1 MSQAPTEQ
9 DQYYPGLEGVI
20 ANESAIANLEGSEG
34 AGGLEYRG
42 YRIEDLAGAVSY
54 EETAFLL
61 LHGDLP
67 SAAQLAEFDARL
79 RAARALPEPLIALFR
94 QIPGS
99 VHPMDVLRT
108 SVSVLS
114 HFDPEVNAPP
124 TDHAANV
131 RKAERMIA
139 RMPTAVAYRAR
150 ISDGLEIVPV
160 RDDLDHAANFL
171 NMVNGAVPSEAM
183 RHAFD
188 LSMVLYTEHELNA
201 STFAARVTVSTLSD
215 IYSGIVA
222 AIGTL
227 KGPLH
232 GGANE
237 EAWKVLEQVGTP
249 ENAERW
255 IQDAL
260 ARKERIMGFGHRVY
274 KTGDPRAVIL
284 KEDCRRISAEIGD
297 DRWERIAEPIE
308 QAVTT
313 QKHLPPN
320 VDWPSARLYH
330 YMNLDIDL
338 YTPIFAMARVAGWAA
353 HIIEQLDHN
362 RLMRPRARYIGPP
375 NRRVK
380 PIGQR

>member
-1 MSQAPTEQ
+1 MSTEA
-9 DQYYPGLEGVI
+9 DQYHPGLEGVI
-20 ANESAIANLEGSEG
+20 ASETAIANLEGKEG
-34 AGGLEYRG
+34 TGGLEYRG
-42 YRIEDLAGAVSY
+42 YRIEDLATVVSY

-67 SAAQLAEFDARL
+67 TAAQLKEFDTRL
-79 RAARALPEPLIALFR
+79 RASRSLPDPLLALYA
-94 QIPGS
+94 QIPAA

-108 SVSVLS
+108 SVSVLA

-124 TDHAANV
+124 SNHAANV

-139 RMPTAVAYRAR
+139 QMASAVATRER
-150 ISDGLEIVPV
+150 IASGNPQLPP

-171 NMVNGAVPSEAM
+171 YMANGEVPSETM
-183 RHAFD
+183 REAFD
-188 LSMVLYTEHELNA
+188 LSLVLYTEHELNA
-201 STFAARVTVSTLSD
+201 STFSARVTVSTLSD

-237 EAWKVLEQVGTP
+237 EAWKVLEQVGAP

-255 IQDAL
+255 IEDAL

-274 KTGDPRAVIL
+274 KTGDPRSTIL
-284 KEDCRRISAEIGD
+284 KPYCTRLAAETGD

-308 QAVTT
+308 RAVTV
-313 QKHLPPN
+313 QKQLPPN

-330 YMNLDIDL
+330 YMNLNTDL
-338 YTPIFAMARVAGWAA
+338 YTPIFAMARVAGWSA

-375 NRRVK
+375 NREVK
-380 PIGQR
+380 PLDRR

>member
-1 MSQAPTEQ
+1 MSDMSAN
-9 DQYYPGLEGVI
+9 DYHPGLEGVI
-20 ANESAIANLEGSEG
+20 ASETAIANIQGKDG

-42 YRIEDLAGAVSY
+42 YRIEDLAGHVSY

-67 SAAQLAEFDARL
+67 GREQLREFDARL
-79 RAARALPEPLIALFR
+79 RRWRRIPEPLVALLG
-94 QIPGS
+94 QIPRDI
-99 VHPMDVLRT
+99 HPMEVLRS

-114 HFDPEVNAPP
+114 HFDPDVHAPP

-131 RKAERMIA
+131 RKAERLIA
-139 RMPTAVAYRAR
+139 QMATAVAYRRR
-150 ISDGLEIVPV
+150 ISHGLPV
-160 RDDLDHAANFL
+160 VSPREDLDHAANFL
-171 NMVNGAVPSEAM
+171 YMVNGQAPSDAM
-183 RHAFD
+183 REAFD
-188 LSMVLYTEHELNA
+188 LSLVLYTEHELNA
-201 STFAARVTVSTLSD
+201 STFSARVTVSTLSD

-222 AIGTL
+222 AVGTL

-237 EAWKVLEQVGTP
+237 EAWRVLENVGSP
-249 ENAERW
+249 DKAEAWIEN
-255 IQDAL
+255 AL

-274 KTGDPRAVIL
+274 KTGDPRAAVL
-284 KEDCRRISAEIGD
+284 KPHCVALAREVGD

-308 QAVTT
+308 RAVTT

-320 VDWPSARLYH
+320 VNWASARLYH
-330 YMNLDIDL
+330 YMGLEIDL

-362 RLMRPRARYIGPP
+362 RLMRPRARYTGPP
-375 NRRVK
+375 LRQVK
-380 PIGQR
+380 PIDQR

>member
-1 MSQAPTEQ
+1 MSDASAET
-9 DQYYPGLEGVI
+9 YRPGLEGII
-20 ANESAIANLEGSEG
+20 ASETAIANIEGRNG

-42 YRIEDLAGAVSY
+42 YRIEDLAGHVSY
-54 EETAFLL
+54 EETAYLL
-61 LHGDLP
+61 LHGELP
-67 SAAQLAEFDARL
+67 NAEQLREFDARL
-79 RAARALPEPLIALFR
+79 RGARQLPEALVALFR
-94 QIPGS
+94 EIPKQ

-108 SVSVLS
+108 SVSVLA
-114 HFDPEVNAPP
+114 HFDPEVDAPP

-139 RMPTAVAYRAR
+139 QMASAIAYRDR
-150 ISDGLEIVPV
+150 IAKGLAVVPP

-171 NMVNGAVPSEAM
+171 NMVNGKVPSEVM
-183 RHAFD
+183 RKAFD
-188 LSMVLYTEHELNA
+188 LSLVLYTEHELNA
-201 STFAARVTVSTLSD
+201 STFSARVTVSTLSD

-237 EAWKVLEQVGTP
+237 EAWKVLERVGAP
-249 ENAERW
+249 ENAEAW

-274 KTGDPRAVIL
+274 KTGDPRAAIL
-284 KEDCRRISAEIGD
+284 KEYCTQLAKEVGD

-308 QAVTT
+308 QAVVG

-330 YMNLDIDL
+330 YMGLDIEI
-338 YTPIFAMARVAGWAA
+338 YTPIFAMARVAGWSA
-353 HIIEQLDHN
+353 HIIEQLDNN

-375 NRRVK
+375 NRTVK
-380 PIGQR
+380 PLDQR

>member
-1 MSQAPTEQ
+1 MSAEPL

-20 ANESAIANLEGSEG
+20 ANETAIANVEGKEG

-42 YRIEDLAGAVSY
+42 YRIEDLATTVSY

-67 SAAQLAEFDARL
+67 TAPQLREFDGRL
-79 RAARALPEPLIALFR
+79 RASRSIPSPLVDLYR
-94 QIPGS
+94 QIPAS
-99 VHPMDVLRT
+99 IHPMDVLRT

-114 HFDPEVNAPP
+114 HFDPEVNAPA

-139 RMPTAVAYRAR
+139 QMATAVAYRER
-150 ISDGLEIVPV
+150 VVKGLDLISP
-160 RDDLDHAANFL
+160 RADLDHAANFL
-171 NMVNGAVPSEAM
+171 NMVNGQVPSETM
-183 RHAFD
+183 RRAFD
-188 LSMVLYTEHELNA
+188 LSLVLYTEHELNA
-201 STFAARVTVSTLSD
+201 STFSARVTVSTLSD

-237 EAWKVLEQVGTP
+237 EAWKLLEQVGEP
-249 ENAERW
+249 ENAAPW
-255 IQDAL
+255 IQEAL

-274 KTGDPRAVIL
+274 KTGDPRARIL
-284 KEDCRRISAEIGD
+284 KEYCTQLAEEIGD

-308 QAVTT
+308 QAVTS

-330 YMNLDIDL
+330 YMNLDLEL
-338 YTPIFAMARVAGWAA
+338 YTPIFAMARVAGWSA
-353 HIIEQLDHN
+353 HVIEQLDHN

-375 NRRVK
+375 NREIK
-380 PIGQR
+380 PIDQR

>member
-1 MSQAPTEQ
+1 MSTEST
-9 DQYYPGLEGVI
+9 DQYFPGLEGVI
-20 ANESAIANLEGSEG
+20 SNETAIANLEGLQG
-34 AGGLEYRG
+34 DGGLEFRG
-42 YRIEDLAGAVSY
+42 YRIEDLAGKVSY

-67 SAAQLAEFDARL
+67 NSAQLGEFDARL
-79 RAARALPEPLIALFR
+79 RASREIPRALVDLLG
-94 QIPGS
+94 QIPKS
-99 VHPMDVLRT
+99 IHPMDAIRT

-124 TDHAANV
+124 SNHAANV

-139 RMPTAVAYRAR
+139 QMSTAVAARAR
-150 ISDGLEIVPV
+150 IQKGLAPV
-160 RDDLDHAANFL
+160 APRADLDHAANFL
-171 NMVNGAVPSEAM
+171 NMVNDQVPSPVM
-183 RHAFD
+183 REAFD
-188 LSMVLYTEHELNA
+188 LSLVLYSEHELNA
-201 STFAARVTVSTLSD
+201 STFSGRVTVSTLSD

-222 AIGTL
+222 AVGTL

-237 EAWKVLEQVGTP
+237 EAWKVIERVGAP
-249 ENAERW
+249 ERAASW
-255 IQDAL
+255 IEEAL

-274 KTGDPRAVIL
+274 KTGDPRARIL
-284 KEDCRRISAEIGD
+284 KDRCAKLAAEIGD

-308 QAVTT
+308 VAVT
-313 QKHLPPN
+313 QRKKLPPN

-330 YMNLDIDL
+330 YMGLDIEI

-362 RLMRPRARYIGPP
+362 RLMRPRARYVGPA
-375 NRRVK
+375 NRPVP
-380 PIGQR
+380 PIAQRPA

>member
-1 MSQAPTEQ
+1 MSTAAPA
-9 DQYYPGLEGVI
+9 DHYYPGLEGVI
-20 ANESAIANLEGSEG
+20 ACETAICNLEGREG

-42 YRIEDLAGAVSY
+42 YRIEDLAGQVSY

-67 SAAQLAEFDARL
+67 TRTQLRDFEARL
-79 RAARALPEPLIALFR
+79 RAARVIPEPLVALFR
-94 QIPGS
+94 QIPAH

-108 SVSVLS
+108 SVSVLA

-131 RKAERMIA
+131 RKAERMVA
-139 RMPTAVAYRAR
+139 QMATAVACRER
-150 ISDGLEIVPV
+150 IVQGREPVPP

-171 NMVNGAVPSEAM
+171 YMIHGKPPSEAM
-183 RHAFD
+183 REAFD
-188 LSMVLYTEHELNA
+188 LSLVLYTEHELNA

-237 EAWKVLEQVGTP
+237 EAWKVLERVGSP
-249 ENAERW
+249 ERADAW
-255 IQDAL
+255 IRDAL

-274 KTGDPRAVIL
+274 KTGDPRARIL
-284 KEDCRRISAEIGD
+284 KEHCRRLAAEVGEE
-297 DRWERIAEPIE
+297 RWEQVAEPIE
-308 QAVTT
+308 RAVTE
-313 QKHLPPN
+313 QKKLPPN

-330 YMNLDIDL
+330 YMGLDISI

-362 RLMRPRARYIGPP
+362 RLMRPRARYVGPP
-375 NRRVK
+375 NRPLQ
-380 PIGQR
+380 PIDQRG